1 MSSSRSLLSL
11 GLQKEVL
18 AALTRNGY
26 ENLRDLIS
34 VTAEGLAKGKT
45 SSLRINRRDFHSQKF
60 IDINIPI
67 ADAQA
72 LTDRCQTLQTP
83 ALSHPMTQSAAVMVQ
98 HFYKTS
104 TKCTSLDKALEG
116 GISRGHVLEISGPP
130 GSAKEQLLMNIVA
143 AFIEVNEEVIF
154 IGRYSTPPTR
164 NPYKLLFHYYLRLPK
179 HD

>member
-11 GLQKEVL
+11 GLQKEIL

-45 SSLRINRRDFHSQKF
+45 SLRINWQDFHTQKLL
-60 IDINIPI
+60 DINIPI

-83 ALSHPMTQSAAVMVQ
+83 TLSYPMTQSAAVMVQ
-98 HFYKTS
+98 HSHKTS

-116 GISRGHVLEISGPP
+116 GLSRGHVLEISGPP

-154 IGRYSTPPTR
+154 IGRYSAPPIH
-164 NPYKLLFHYYLRLPK
+164 NPYKLLFYYLRLPK

>member
-1 MSSSRSLLSL
+1 MSPSRSLLSL
-11 GLQKEVL
+11 GLQKEVH

-45 SSLRINRRDFHSQKF
+45 SLRINWRDFHNHNSF
-60 IDINIPI
+60 LDINIPI

-72 LTDRCQTLQTP
+72 LIDRCQTLQTP
-83 ALSHPMTQSAAVMVQ
+83 ALSYPMTQSAAVMVQ
-98 HFYKTS
+98 HSHKTS

-116 GISRGHVLEISGPP
+116 GISRGHILEISGPP

-154 IGRYSTPPTR
+154 IGRYSTPPNH
-164 NPYKLLFHYYLRLPK
+164 NPYKLLFHYLRLPK